1 MSDLFNDLDA
11 IIREATEASFREVY
25 GKLLGE
31 QGERERQ
38 QSLSGELSDYRAP
51 DKKDEVDEAEDDEK
65 DAAAPSDEPK
75 VVKRVKKDA
84 PEPKDKAIVKAEVP
98 DSEELADAS
107 VADLIDQLN
116 MMRSGKSAKDDDVR
130 NNLEDYWD
138 QLTAGERQSLFV
150 FLSGLN
156 QMLTTGVDA
165 EKAPDPA
172 QVGIK
177 VQAKRKK
184 PETTSPSQAHTAAKA
199 AATPGETPKRGS
211 GGLPIVVGEIAQ
223 KGELRRRLM
232 EILR

>member
-1 MSDLFNDLDA
+1 MDLFKDLDD

-25 GKLLGE
+25 GELLGE
-31 QGERERQ
+31 QDERKKQ

-51 DKKDEVDEAEDDEK
+51 DKKDEVDEAEGNDEE

-75 VVKRVKKDA
+75 VVKRVKKDT
-84 PEPKDKAIVKAEVP
+84 PKVKDKAIIKADVP
-98 DSEELADAS
+98 DSEELADAG

-116 MMRSGKSAKDDDVR
+116 MMRSGKSAKDEDVR

-138 QLTAGERQSLFV
+138 QLTPGERQSLFV
-150 FLSGLN
+150 FLSGLT
-156 QMLTTGVDA
+156 QMLTTGVAAD
-165 EKAPDPA
+165 KAPDPA

-184 PETTSPSQAHTAAKA
+184 AETTSPSQAHTAAKA

-211 GGLPIVVGEIAQ
+211 AGLPIVVGEIAQ

-232 EILR
+232 EMLR